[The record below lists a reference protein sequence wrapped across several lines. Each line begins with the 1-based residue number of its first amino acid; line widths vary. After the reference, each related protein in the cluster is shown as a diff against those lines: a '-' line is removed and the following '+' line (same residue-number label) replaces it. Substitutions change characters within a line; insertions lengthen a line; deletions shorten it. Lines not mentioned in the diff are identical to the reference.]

1 MTAMRPISASGTPE
15 ARFKVV
21 FAAHY
26 PAVYGYAARRVGRDE
41 AGDAAA
47 ETFTVAWRK
56 VSSIPDEPETLPW
69 LYGVARRVVANQ
81 QRSRR
86 RRERLGA
93 KAAAQP
99 PRAAPPADAGAGVLD
114 ALEALRPE
122 DREILRLAAWE
133 GLGPR
138 EIGTVL
144 GCTPNAAA
152 IRLHRARRR
161 LQSAVDDT
169 GGDA

>member
-1 MTAMRPISASGTPE
+1 MTAIRPLSASVAPE
-15 ARFKVV
+15 VRFKAV

-26 PAVYGYAARRVGRDE
+26 PAVYGYAARRLGRDD

-56 VSSIPDEPETLPW
+56 LSSIPEEPETLLW

-81 QRSRR
+81 QRARR

-93 KAAAQP
+93 KAALQP
-99 PRAAPPADAGAGVLD
+99 VGASPAADAGAGVL
-114 ALEALRPE
+114 AAIAGVSVE
-122 DREILRLAAWE
+122 DREILMLAAWE
-133 GLGPR
+133 GLGPAQ
-138 EIGTVL
+138 IGTVL
-144 GCTPNAAA
+144 GCSRNAAA

-161 LQSAVDDT
+161 LESAIDET
-169 GGDA
+169 GGDP